1 MSSGTREGMPS
12 GARARHRA
20 DMRQLVRKSL
30 TLTTLSTVVPG
41 LGLTWTRYRRLG
53 WLAVAVTVL
62 VALVVAGGVLFY
74 GAGQAVLA
82 VAVRPSVLLAVA
94 GGLLLVGMVS
104 ISASCSPT
112 ATPWTSASTGV
123 SERGFGCS
131 RC

>member
-20 DMRQLVRKSL
+20 DVRHRVRRSL

-53 WLAVAVTVL
+53 WLAVAITVL
-62 VALVVAGGVLFY
+62 VGLGVAGFVLFY

-94 GGLLLVGMVS
+94 GGLVLVGMVW
-104 ISASCSPT
+104 ISACCSPT
-112 ATPWTSASTGV
+112 ATPWTSGSTGV
-123 SERGFGCS
+123 NGWGCDCS
-131 RC
+131 RR